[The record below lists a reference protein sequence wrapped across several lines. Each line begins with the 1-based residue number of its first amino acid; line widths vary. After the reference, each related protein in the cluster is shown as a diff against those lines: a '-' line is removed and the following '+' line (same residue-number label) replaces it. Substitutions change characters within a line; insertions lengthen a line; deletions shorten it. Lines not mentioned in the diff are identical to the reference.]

1 MSDDGLKDAAVFVM
15 SLGEAEAAEVFKH
28 LSPKEVQKLGEA
40 ISKTKSLTRER
51 VEEVVGKFTHEA
63 ASQNLSVSDSGDYVR
78 NVLKR
83 ALGDDKA
90 AKRAFPIWVME
101 TPKMRPDR
109 TALLHKLVEGCEGS
123 YGHALKMML
132 ELADEQEDQRRRGA
146 TQA

>member
-1 MSDDGLKDAAVFVM
+1 MRWKRIIYCSHATVPMENPLNLAEVLGVSARNNRRDEITGVLVFADGMFIQAIEGAEHAVDGLM
-15 SLGEAEAAEVFKH
+15 
-28 LSPKEVQKLGEA
+28 
-40 ISKTKSLTRER
+40 TRLR
-51 VEEVVGKFTHEA
+51 
-63 ASQNLSVSDSGDYVR
+63 SDTRHRDVK
-78 NVLKR
+78 V
-83 ALGDDKA
+83 LGDDKA